1 MIKGCEP
8 SNVGQGYIL
17 RRLIRRAV
25 RHAKKLGIEGK
36 FLSQIALLV
45 VDMYKDTYS
54 ELEQN
59 KEFIFTELER
69 EEEKFSTTLQKG
81 EHEFEKLLVN
91 LLKGKSRVISGR
103 IAFKLY
109 DTFGFPIELTQEL
122 ATEHGF
128 SVDVK
133 GFDEAFENI
142 RKFRDLQVEHSKVD

>member
-1 MIKGCEP
+1 
-8 SNVGQGYIL
+8 
-17 RRLIRRAV
+17 
-25 RHAKKLGIEGK
+25 
-36 FLSQIALLV
+36 
-45 VDMYKDTYS
+45 MYKDTYS

-133 GFDEAFENI
+133 GFDEAFEKHQEVS
-142 RKFRDLQVEHSKVD
+142 RSTSGTFKGGLADHSDLTTALHTATHLLHQAL